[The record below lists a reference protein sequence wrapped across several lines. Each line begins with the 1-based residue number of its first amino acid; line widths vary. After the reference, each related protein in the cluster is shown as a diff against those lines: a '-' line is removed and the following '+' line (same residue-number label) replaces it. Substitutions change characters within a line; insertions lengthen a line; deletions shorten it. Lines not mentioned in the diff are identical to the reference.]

1 MADNN
6 LKERV
11 DVVVNMLVINIDQQE
26 TAAFKKLIQQYLNQ
40 YFNKGTLVL
49 LNTGDADMDQLAYHV
64 VDDLSNENQQEV
76 MEQARELLQTQL
88 QKAGRGK
95 KGGAMRKSNR
105 KAKRAGNW
113 DRWDNDWYDGEWW
126 DWDWNDWGWDDWD
139 NYWYNP
145 YYSYYYYYSWYPYY
159 WWNYNPYSWYDWYY
173 YSPYWGY
180 SYVGGKKAG
189 ARKNKAGKRAGY
201 GDLFDE
207 IAFKD
212 IKEIH
217 MTCNSDNMCTLNL
230 QFQKNNNNHNNGNG
244 YMNNENNNFLDIVE
258 EDL

>member
-1 MADNN
+1 MVGNN
-6 LKERV
+6 LKQRV
-11 DVVVNMLVINIDQQE
+11 DLVMEMLVTNMDQKDA
-26 TAAFKKLIQQYLNQ
+26 AAFKELIQRYLDR
-40 YFNKGTLVL
+40 YFNGGTLVL
-49 LNTGDADMDQLAYHV
+49 LNSGDEDIDQLAYHV
-64 VDDLSNENQQEV
+64 VDDLLNENQEEV
-76 MEQARELLQTQL
+76 VEQAKELLQTQL
-88 QKAGRGK
+88 QKVGKGK

-105 KAKRAGNW
+105 KAKKVGSW

-159 WWNYNPYSWYDWYY
+159 WWNYNPYDWYDWYY
-173 YSPYWGY
+173 PYWGY
-180 SYVGGKKAG
+180 SYVGGKKSG
-189 ARKNKAGKRAGY
+189 KRKNKKAGY

-212 IKEIH
+212 IKELH
-217 MTCNSDNMCTLNL
+217 MTCNSDNICNLNL
-230 QFQKNNNNHNNGNG
+230 QFQKNNNGNG
-244 YMNNENNNFLDIVE
+244 SFLDVIE